1 MDPAGQKMMGRHS
14 TRGFVK
20 LSFETESPGA
30 PDRGHKTFRRRP
42 LVIQFSRSLP
52 PPTSRVCGQLARSC
66 CAPAVTDRGDPQ
78 TSPASPKVRSPTPSR
93 SQVTPVFLGGRG
105 VERRRPDPGIPE
117 AASTAALCPRRSG
130 LPAPAPSPSAAAWP
144 PRRPPARSRT
154 RPCSPWPRPPPGG
167 RASKPLP
174 RAPKPPTHRPARP
187 LASPRLPV
195 HPRRLAGHASR
206 SSAGHALQ
214 TTPPGVC
221 AWPGAEPGPRPRAFW
236 SAATC

>member
-1 MDPAGQKMMGRHS
+1 MSVGNLPAAAAPPQSPTAGTHRHLRLPQK
-14 TRGFVK
+14 F
-20 LSFETESPGA
+20 A
-30 PDRGHKTFRRRP
+30 RRP
-42 LVIQFSRSLP
+42 R
-52 PPTSRVCGQLARSC
+52 
-66 CAPAVTDRGDPQ
+66 
-78 TSPASPKVRSPTPSR
+78 SR

-130 LPAPAPSPSAAAWP
+130 LPAPATSPSAAAWP

-174 RAPKPPTHRPARP
+174 RAPEPPTHRPARP

-221 AWPGAEPGPRPRAFW
+221 AWPGGEPGPRPRAFW
-236 SAATC
+236 SAATCWTARLWLQRMCVLATPSKRALSSPP